1 MTLLRSLSR
10 AAVVVLA
17 LFVCIFGVGTLSRQ
31 ETLHNSPFRLSD
43 ALSNARDVGDECKD
57 HVAPGMRAALITY
70 LAVED
75 YFRPPWLRR
84 LEFWLASAAARLGI
98 RIIGTLGVGQI
109 SLEKYLEVRAGD
121 PNGTPST
128 QLTQWI
134 SDLQSDCANVSVL
147 RDLAQRNGLSCV
159 GGDSACAV
167 LHVCFWHTGK
177 PDSCR
182 EARHQSYL
190 SNIMIAHSK
199 VVAGPAPRSLE
210 KKGSAQPFA
219 AVDDGR
225 RLRAMAETALR

>member
-10 AAVVVLA
+10 TAVVVLA

-31 ETLHNSPFRLSD
+31 EALHNSPFRLSD
-43 ALSNARDVGDECKD
+43 ALSNARNVGDECKD
-57 HVAPGMRAALITY
+57 RVAPGMRAALITY

-75 YFRPPWLRR
+75 YFRPPWVRR
-84 LEFWLASAAARLGI
+84 LESWLASVAARLGI
-98 RIIGTLGVGQI
+98 KLIGTLGVGQI
-109 SLEKYLEVRAGD
+109 SLEKYLEARAND
-121 PNGTPST
+121 LNGNSAA

-147 RDLAQRNGLSCV
+147 RDLAQRNGLSCA

-167 LHVCFWHTGK
+167 LYVCFWHTGK

-199 VVAGPAPRSLE
+199 VVARPAPRSLE
-210 KKGSAQPFA
+210 KKGSAQPLA

-225 RLRAMAETALR
+225 RLRGIAETALR